1 MNNKNNNRPFEQAQ
15 IEIVKIL
22 SCDVITAS
30 YTGPDP
36 FPGEDDEFTTNYWD
50 N

>member
-1 MNNKNNNRPFEQAQ
+1 MNKNNNFPFEKAQ
-15 IEIVKIL
+15 IEIVKTL
-22 SCDVITAS
+22 PCDVITAS
-30 YTGPDP
+30 YTGADP